1 MDKYISKSYSFLFGI
16 ILFLVGLSLIFDQM
30 IVFNIIWEALII
42 AWGVLNLRQKDFF
55 YALALISFG
64 VIFMIDT
71 IFNLGITNILI
82 GLFISS
88 IGIKELL
95 KDIK

>member
-1 MDKYISKSYSFLFGI
+1 MDKYIAKSYSFLFGI
-16 ILFLVGLSLIFDQM
+16 ILFLVGLSLIFEDM
-30 IVFNIIWEALII
+30 IFFNIIWEALII

-88 IGIKELL
+88 IGIKEVL